1 MLLALLLSLAAPAQE
16 LSCALGDPTG
26 LPPAII
32 QVAEQ
37 ELLREDAEALYSVML
52 DAGVEVSLEVYPSM
66 WHDFQVQAGLL
77 RTSDR
82 ALDEL
87 ARFIDRPAVK
97 R

>member
-66 WHDFQVQAGLL
+66 WQ
-77 RTSDR
+77 
-82 ALDEL
+82 
-87 ARFIDRPAVK
+87 
-97 R
+97 